1 MTLYYIL
8 IAALALLAVA
18 AGVLSLIVTVRDS
31 KRIHRTMTNI
41 DRWIARH

>member
-8 IAALALLAVA
+8 VALLALLAVA

-31 KRIHRTMTNI
+31 RRLNKTLDRI
-41 DRWIARH
+41 DAQIARH